1 MDQWL
6 VHGIPD
12 PEFNTGVSHSLWTC
26 ILTRNFSKHLRSN
39 EHAALRKLFKES
51 VGIWNVEP

>member
-12 PEFNTGVSHSLWTC
+12 PEFNTGVSHFLWTC
-26 ILTRNFSKHLRSN
+26 YSH
-39 EHAALRKLFKES
+39 KEFLKTS
-51 VGIWNVEP
+51 EVQ